1 MSARSRT
8 ALTTNGNGY
17 KDRDE
22 VRPVTVPDFLSA
34 RARGQRLTLLT
45 AYDYTMARLLDSAG
59 VDGILVGDSLGM
71 VVQGQ
76 PDSLAVTLDEMI
88 YHTRL
93 VVRGTKRAL
102 VVTDLP
108 FMTYQVSPQQALENA
123 GRLIKEGGCHAVKLE
138 GGQRSA
144 AAIEAV
150 TRADIPLMGHV
161 GLTPQSVRRLGGF
174 KVQRDASRLL
184 DDAMA
189 VEAAGAFAIVV
200 ECVPEAVAARIT
212 EAVKIPT
219 IGIGAGPQCDGQI
232 LVTPDVLGMFEE
244 LKPRFAKR
252 YADVG
257 AEIRSAVQAYC
268 REVREGAFP
277 GPEQSFR

>member
-1 MSARSRT
+1 MSAPVKTSP
-8 ALTTNGNGY
+8 GNGSGLMAINEP
-17 KDRDE
+17 RQ
-22 VRPVTVPDFLSA
+22 VTVPDFVA
-34 RARGQRLTLLT
+34 AKARGHRLTMLT

-59 VDGILVGDSLGM
+59 VDGRLVGDSLGM

-93 VVRGTKRAL
+93 VVRGAKRAL
-102 VVTDLP
+102 VVADLP
-108 FMTYQVSPQQALENA
+108 FMSYQISPQQALESA

-144 AAIEAV
+144 AAIEAI
-150 TRADIPLMGHV
+150 TRADVALMGHV

-174 KVQRDASRLL
+174 RVQRDATRLL
-184 DDAMA
+184 DDALA
-189 VEAAGAFAIVV
+189 VEAAGAFAVVV
-200 ECVPEAVAARIT
+200 ECVPAEVAARIT
-212 EAVKIPT
+212 EALKIPT
-219 IGIGAGPQCDGQI
+219 IGIGAGPRCDGQI

-257 AEIRSAVQAYC
+257 AEITDAVQAYC